1 MCDVGLHFTD
11 PTVETKNYQIGVL
24 HIFSSAALVISVQI
38 AELFLER
45 EVIKGRSAPTT
56 WAFVHYCSFI
66 PPPSFKNL
74 QAFPTYKKWRIHTKI
89 STTQPTQMSRS
100 MWKTQNPQRQTYVM
114 YGDYLENIIHQGF
127 SERLVAEI
135 IATYLLVFVTCGSA
149 ALSASDEHRVS
160 KHGASIA
167 GGLIVTVMIYEV
179 GHISGAHMNPAV
191 TLAFAA
197 VRHFPWKQVP
207 FYAAAQLTGAISA
220 AFTLRVL
227 LHPIKHL
234 GTTSPSGTDIQALI
248 MELVVTFS
256 MMFIASVVTTDT
268 KARELAGIAV
278 GSAVCITSI
287 LADRYQVGQSMN
299 LARTIGPAIASGYY
313 KGVWV
318 YVLGPVCGTL
328 LGAWSYNL
336 IRVTNKPVQAILPAS
351 FSFKLRRMRSDN
363 EQVTAN
369 DPLNVL

>member
-1 MCDVGLHFTD
+1 
-11 PTVETKNYQIGVL
+11 
-24 HIFSSAALVISVQI
+24 
-38 AELFLER
+38 
-45 EVIKGRSAPTT
+45 
-56 WAFVHYCSFI
+56 
-66 PPPSFKNL
+66 
-74 QAFPTYKKWRIHTKI
+74 
-89 STTQPTQMSRS
+89 
-100 MWKTQNPQRQTYVM
+100 MWKTQNPRRQTYVM
-114 YGDYLENIIHQGF
+114 FGDYLENIIHQGF
-127 SERLVAEI
+127 SKSFFLGNNWQLVAEI
-135 IATYLLVFVTCGSA
+135 TATYLLVFVTCGSA
-149 ALSASDEHRVS
+149 ALSANDEHRVS
-160 KHGASIA
+160 KLGASIA
-167 GGLIVTVMIYEV
+167 GGLMVTVMIYAV

-234 GTTSPSGTDIQALI
+234 GITSPSGTDIQALI

-256 MMFIASVVTTDT
+256 MMFIASAVATDT
-268 KARELAGIAV
+268 KAIGELAGIAV

-287 LADRYQVGQSMN
+287 LAGPVSGGSMN

-328 LGAWSYNL
+328 QGAWSYNL

-351 FSFKLRRMRSDN
+351 FSFKLHRMRSDN

>member
-1 MCDVGLHFTD
+1 MGRDNPNEMWVGLGPSLKHKLISW
-11 PTVETKNYQIGVL
+11 PTRGAIAFEVHPLGRVL
-24 HIFSSAALVISVQI
+24 PCQDWV
-38 AELFLER
+38 
-45 EVIKGRSAPTT
+45 
-56 WAFVHYCSFI
+56 
-66 PPPSFKNL
+66 
-74 QAFPTYKKWRIHTKI
+74 
-89 STTQPTQMSRS
+89 
-100 MWKTQNPQRQTYVM
+100 
-114 YGDYLENIIHQGF
+114 
-127 SERLVAEI
+127 
-135 IATYLLVFVTCGSA
+135 VTG
-149 ALSASDEHRVS
+149 E
-160 KHGASIA
+160 
-167 GGLIVTVMIYEV
+167 
-179 GHISGAHMNPAV
+179 
-191 TLAFAA
+191 
-197 VRHFPWKQVP
+197 VP

-234 GTTSPSGTDIQALI
+234 GITSPSGTDIQALI

-256 MMFIASVVTTDT
+256 MMFIASAVATDT
-268 KARELAGIAV
+268 KAIGELAGIAV

-287 LADRYQVGQSMN
+287 LAGPVSGGSMN

-328 LGAWSYNL
+328 QGAWSYNL

-351 FSFKLRRMRSDN
+351 FSFKLHRMRSDN